1 MKKRS
6 LFLCILL
13 SVLIL
18 SALVACDT
26 APREIVNI
34 SFSDDGRDYS
44 DMEEPFYED
53 EQYVYIF
60 PAIMSHDCTVYYS
73 DGSSENIVDALKA
86 GRATPAD
93 LDRFDILYFA
103 RPSSKPIE

>member
-1 MKKRS
+1 MKKRN
-6 LFLCILL
+6 LLLCILL

-18 SALVACDT
+18 SALVACET
-26 APREIVNI
+26 SPKEITDI
-34 SFSDDGRDYS
+34 SFSNDGRDYS

-53 EQYVYIF
+53 EQYAYVF
-60 PAIMSHDCTVYYS
+60 PAIMSYDCTVYYS

-103 RPSSKPIE
+103 RPSSKPTE

>member
-6 LFLCILL
+6 LLLCILL
-13 SVLIL
+13 SILIL
-18 SALVACDT
+18 STLVACET
-26 APREIVNI
+26 APREITDI
-34 SFSDDGRDYS
+34 SFSDGRAYS
-44 DMEEPFYED
+44 EMEEPFYED

-60 PAIMSHDCTVYYS
+60 PAIMSYDCTVYYS

-93 LDRFDILYFA
+93 LDRFDILYFTH
-103 RPSSKPIE
+103 PISKPTE

>member
-6 LFLCILL
+6 LLFCILL

-18 SALVACDT
+18 SALVACKT
-26 APREIVNI
+26 APREIINI
-34 SFSDDGRDYS
+34 SFSDELVKYS

-53 EQYVYIF
+53 EQYAYVF
-60 PAIMSHDCTVYYS
+60 PAIMSYDCTVYYS

-93 LDRFDILYFA
+93 LDRFDIHYFTY
-103 RPSSKPIE
+103 PISKSTE

>member
-1 MKKRS
+1 MKKRNL
-6 LFLCILL
+6 LFCILL
-13 SVLIL
+13 SILIL
-18 SALVACDT
+18 STLVACET
-26 APREIVNI
+26 APKEILDI
-34 SFSDDGRDYS
+34 SFSNDGRDYS

-60 PAIMSHDCTVYYS
+60 PAIMSYDCTVYYS
-73 DGSSENIVDALKA
+73 DGSRENIVDALKA

-103 RPSSKPIE
+103 RPNSKPTE